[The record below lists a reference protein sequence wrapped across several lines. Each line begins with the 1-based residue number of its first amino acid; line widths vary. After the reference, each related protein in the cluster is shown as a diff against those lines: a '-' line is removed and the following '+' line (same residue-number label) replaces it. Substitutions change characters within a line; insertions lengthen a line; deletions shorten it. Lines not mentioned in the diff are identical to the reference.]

1 MRIFRTGFEFVLG
14 VLLAVGT
21 PAAKAAS
28 ISVSGDFQA
37 VTLMPWTAFTTANGT
52 IDGGPN
58 IVSFDTGSGASLA
71 AEFSVGEVTYTGLPE
86 GGGIDRSFTLSSGG
100 TFEFFT
106 SIASQNL
113 YTLPNADAGTFSI
126 LVDGAMLASDSLG
139 GFTYPCTGGC
149 NQMITGAL
157 SGSVVLTPGVHTFEV
172 LITRDFQ
179 CCGDV
184 EQYVDDISLTAAV
197 PEPGTFA
204 TVALVGLALYL
215 KVRNREAGSRRAAVL
230 TKLAFGIN
238 APSIKTYLTPRSISK
253 WYLARL

>member
-1 MRIFRTGFEFVLG
+1 MRIFRRGFEFVLG
-14 VLLAVGT
+14 ILLAVAAPT
-21 PAAKAAS
+21 AKAAA

-37 VTLMPWTAFTTANGT
+37 TTLMPWTAFTTANGT

-58 IVSFDTGSGASLA
+58 VVSFDTGSGASLA
-71 AEFSVGEVTYTGLPE
+71 AQFSVGEVTYTGLPE

-100 TFEFFT
+100 AFEFFA

-139 GFTYPCTGGC
+139 GFTYPCTEAC
-149 NQMITGAL
+149 NQMITGTL
-157 SGSVVLTPGVHTFEV
+157 SGSVALAPGVHTLEI

-184 EQYVDDISLTAAV
+184 DQYVDNISLTAAV
-197 PEPGTFA
+197 PEPGTF
-204 TVALVGLALYL
+204 TLVALTLAGLALYL
-215 KVRNREAGSRRAAVL
+215 KVRNREVSDRRAVVR
-230 TKLAFGIN
+230 TRPAFGIY
-238 APSIKTYLTPRSISK
+238 APSTITSLTPTSKSISDGI
-253 WYLARL
+253 